1 MLLLLLA
8 HVQGER
14 KAEAERAEIKRL
26 KALIEQK
33 DRCVCGGGSVWG
45 SVGGFG
51 VCMCVRVCRCSLTND
66 GQCKDVEGTV
76 RMFAVAAVVS
86 LVQCTANVGT
96 CTLCVTKCF
105 PSSQPV

>member
-33 DRCVCGGGSVWG
+33 DRCVCVCACVGECGWVW
-45 SVGGFG
+45 
-51 VCMCVRVCRCSLTND
+51 CVH
-66 GQCKDVEGTV
+66 V
-76 RMFAVAAVVS
+76 RAC
-86 LVQCTANVGT
+86 VQMW
-96 CTLCVTKCF
+96 
-105 PSSQPV
+105 SYR